1 MIIIPLRK
9 RSNRIASSR
18 DRLDEE
24 VTHDPLVEK
33 EISMSNKRE
42 MVQGDDVNKK
52 RKRERRQFTP

>member
-1 MIIIPLRK
+1 M
-9 RSNRIASSR
+9 
-18 DRLDEE
+18 
-24 VTHDPLVEK
+24 HDPLVEK